1 MKSDDSLSRSHWI
14 FKEIWFLFDI
24 VMGGA
29 TSFIHVTHAQQLCA
43 GEREES
49 FKNSRLSRLSYSI
62 FPHLF
67 DLNRFDIASTIPWA
81 NSCITFL
88 REWRHVIHNSFQP
101 SRRLTSCSPSFL
113 FYSFSF
119 SLVPSCCFYPS
130 CTLVYDP
137 NTIESYKYVI
147 SPVSW

>member
-14 FKEIWFLFDI
+14 FKENLIFVWYCDGGESHRLF
-24 VMGGA
+24 
-29 TSFIHVTHAQQLCA
+29 TSLTLNNYARGKGRSHLKTVD
-43 GEREES
+43 
-49 FKNSRLSRLSYSI
+49 LSRLSLL

-81 NSCITFL
+81 NSCTFL

-101 SRRLTSCSPSFL
+101 SRRLTSCSPFL
-113 FYSFSF
+113 FNSSSF

-130 CTLVYDP
+130 CTLVHEY
-137 NTIESYKYVI
+137 NRVLQIRNITR
-147 SPVSW
+147 